1 VAVQSIIR
9 QGSGR
14 ILNIKVQRMGGL
26 WPARQAH
33 DLAMAAGISC
43 WLGAMPEL
51 GIASV
56 QGLHLATLPNFTL
69 PSDVVASDRWFVD
82 DVTDPRISIS
92 GDGFICLSDGS
103 GMGYR
108 VAVDRV
114 AKYCIRT
121 EELRA

>member
-1 VAVQSIIR
+1 
-9 QGSGR
+9 
-14 ILNIKVQRMGGL
+14 MGGL

-33 DLAMAAGISC
+33 DLARAVGISC
-43 WLGAMPEL
+43 WLGTMPEL

-69 PSDVVASDRWFVD
+69 PSDVVASERWFVD
-82 DVTDPRISIS
+82 DILGPQISIS
-92 GDGFICLSDGS
+92 ENGFICLPDGV

-108 VAVDRV
+108 VAVDKV
-114 AKYCIRT
+114 AKYCIRY